1 MQATTIPTNSG
12 IATPSQQPAYQPS
25 VPITV
30 YRQLATE
37 LQNTKDR
44 LANLEIE
51 HKNLT
56 SQNQALVQEF
66 DAIASANQQIQNLV
80 LKSANEVQQIGQQA
94 SQRLQ
99 NLAPVQPPKLQI
111 SSPVVSP
118 KLEQI
123 KTDLPKPE
131 PIRSQVALPFEVR
144 TTPEPVQKNSPK
156 VSQPNLEPSPES
168 IKLHTEEPSASIS
181 SETQNTNID
190 RGLSGWWLSLT
201 VICIVLISFGA
212 GYLLMK
218 PFANRN

>member
-1 MQATTIPTNSG
+1 MQATIPTNSG
-12 IATPSQQPAYQPS
+12 SAIPSQQPAYQPS

-51 HKNLT
+51 NINLT

-66 DAIASANQQIQNLV
+66 EAIASASQQIQNLV
-80 LKSANEVQQIGQQA
+80 LKSANEVQQIGQHA
-94 SQRLQ
+94 SQRVQ
-99 NLAPVQPPKLQI
+99 NLAPVQPTKLQI
-111 SSPVVSP
+111 SAQVVQP
-118 KLEQI
+118 KAE
-123 KTDLPKPE
+123 KVKNDSPKPE
-131 PIRSQVALPFEVR
+131 QIRSQVALPFEIR
-144 TTPEPVQKNSPK
+144 TNLEPAQKNSPK
-156 VSQPNLEPSPES
+156 VSQPNPEPSPES
-168 IKLHTEEPSASIS
+168 FKLHTEEPSTSIS
-181 SETQNTNID
+181 NETKNTSLD